1 MPNLKTWVRTLH
13 SSISRACTCT
23 CNGNTQYVLIKLITT
38 DIIILHTVH
47 EQVCASNKCE
57 LWQISSFECF
67 NFYHIYNYSVHLVRF
82 FLLFPDS
89 CSSTDGLGVCHSRNE
104 VTDVLENKVH
114 EADRPSL
121 YHQHPM
127 TWFELYKVKNQHL
140 PLWYISNFVSNSNLT
155 CALYTHRHYYSLKL
169 WCHLLTL
176 YHCYMAGILLIKP
189 IQSINT
195 DVMQH
200 FIFHLIWVQ
209 FLKERFFPL
218 SKKKINKYRDFVYL
232 ITGKFNIIPKLHQV
246 LLDFLSTYC
255 VFN

>member
-1 MPNLKTWVRTLH
+1 MNKCVLLINVNYDKFQVL
-13 SSISRACTCT
+13 
-23 CNGNTQYVLIKLITT
+23 NVLIFTTFTIILYIWYVSFCCFQIVAVLLMASVFATLEMRLQMSWRTRFMKLIVLAF
-38 DIIILHTVH
+38 IISI
-47 EQVCASNKCE
+47 
-57 LWQISSFECF
+57 
-67 NFYHIYNYSVHLVRF
+67 
-82 FLLFPDS
+82 
-89 CSSTDGLGVCHSRNE
+89 
-104 VTDVLENKVH
+104 
-114 EADRPSL
+114 
-121 YHQHPM
+121 PM

-218 SKKKINKYRDFVYL
+218 SKKKINKYRDFIYL